1 MIIKIPSLNIPHK
14 VYIQRRYNFI
24 SISSPALLQLRHE
37 EFVGTYQLDQF
48 RQSHTPVP

>member
-24 SISSPALLQLRHE
+24 SISSPALLQLRHA
-37 EFVGTYQLDQF
+37 TTLCCQLHIPD
-48 RQSHTPVP
+48 